1 MYFCVSFA
9 VTTFPYGV
17 CTTTPCQ
24 QTASRIHQY
33 INATVDPCENF
44 YQFACG
50 TFLENA
56 HDKPELQFETQL
68 KKNYQRELAEL
79 CKEEIK
85 KDDHKVVKVAKNLYN
100 ACLNESQI
108 EKDALKTLRKV
119 FEQIGGWP
127 VLEGSKWNEQN
138 FDWINATIKLRELGY
153 HYAGFVNIH
162 SMYDEEK
169 HRKTVMVK
177 TLITCYFYENEKES
191 YFSSLL
197 EIICQRNLN
206 T

>member
-1 MYFCVSFA
+1 M
-9 VTTFPYGV
+9 
-17 CTTTPCQ
+17 
-24 QTASRIHQY
+24 
-33 INATVDPCENF
+33 
-44 YQFACG
+44 
-50 TFLENA
+50 
-56 HDKPELQFETQL
+56 
-68 KKNYQRELAEL
+68 
-79 CKEEIK
+79 
-85 KDDHKVVKVAKNLYN
+85 KVAKNLYN